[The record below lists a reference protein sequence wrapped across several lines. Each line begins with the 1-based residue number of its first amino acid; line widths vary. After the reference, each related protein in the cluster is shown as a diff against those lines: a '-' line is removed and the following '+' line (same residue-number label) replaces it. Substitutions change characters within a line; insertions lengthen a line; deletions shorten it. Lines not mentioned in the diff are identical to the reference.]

1 MGKHHPYVDLHVL
14 WNNGTILS
22 EQRSELAKLALLGG
36 ADWTV
41 WFDADMRFPIDTIE
55 RLLAHNK
62 PIVMA
67 GYPTRKPPAIE
78 PTQYADDE
86 TTIRVYT
93 EKSSTGLQEIASGGF
108 GCVAVHRS
116 VFESMDAPWF
126 HIPWNE
132 KELKFDCGEDIYFCR
147 KARKAGHKIYLDHDL
162 SKEIAHIGQYEFT
175 YMEANAVRPKIE
187 QLRAHRLKI
196 NGLT

>member
-1 MGKHHPYVDLHVL
+1 
-14 WNNGTILS
+14 
-22 EQRSELAKLALLGG
+22 
-36 ADWTV
+36 
-41 WFDADMRFPIDTIE
+41 
-55 RLLAHNK
+55 
-62 PIVMA
+62 
-67 GYPTRKPPAIE
+67 
-78 PTQYADDE
+78 
-86 TTIRVYT
+86 
-93 EKSSTGLQEIASGGF
+93 
-108 GCVAVHRS
+108 
-116 VFESMDAPWF
+116 MDAPWF